1 MVAIG
6 KKPDAIEFIVAW
18 TNCTIFNAE
27 EVVEKICLTEEY
39 KKHLSVLKEVQ
50 ERSEYWRQHPSGMV
64 RSTTIV
70 IHSTQAIKR
79 HEKNRF
85 HNKSTHKKLNTIVL
99 IDAENI
105 GAKKCPEIVRHA
117 KEVGVIS
124 EMRYFARKDDDATKD
139 WKAMASN
146 YRIKPILSEGEPEK
160 NKIDKLIIKHTM
172 VLGD

>member
-64 RSTTIV
+64 RSTTKV
-70 IHSTQAIKR
+70 IHSTQTIKR
-79 HEKNRF
+79 HEK
-85 HNKSTHKKLNTIVL
+85 
-99 IDAENI
+99 I
-105 GAKKCPEIVRHA
+105 GWQTMRSGLY
-117 KEVGVIS
+117 VGV
-124 EMRYFARKDDDATKD
+124 
-139 WKAMASN
+139 
-146 YRIKPILSEGEPEK
+146 
-160 NKIDKLIIKHTM
+160 
-172 VLGD
+172 